1 MKSVTVIDYGIG
13 NLLSVKR
20 ALQKVGFTNV
30 YLAQTPKEIQH
41 ADRLVLP
48 GVGAF
53 ENGMRGLIS
62 RNLIDPIT
70 EHAAAKK
77 PLLGICLG
85 MQLLGSE
92 SYEFG
97 KYSGLDLIPG
107 TVKKIPNHNAQN
119 ISHKVPYVGWA
130 ELLFSY
136 KNHLRKNILQNTPEG
151 SALYFVHSYH
161 FVAKNK
167 TNVIAKYNYNGM
179 SMTAAIQKDNVVGL
193 QFHPEKSGDV
203 GLKIL
208 KTFSNI

>member
-1 MKSVTVIDYGIG
+1 MKSVTIIDYGIG

-20 ALQKVGFTNV
+20 ALQKVGFTEV

-53 ENGMRGLIS
+53 ANGMRGLTS

-85 MQLLGSE
+85 MQLLGTE

-97 KYSGLDLIPG
+97 KHAGLDLIPG
-107 TVKKIPNHNAQN
+107 SVKKIPNYNAQN

-130 ELLFSY
+130 ELLSSH
-136 KNHLRKNILQNTPEG
+136 KNHLRKNILHNTPEG

-179 SMTAAIQKDNVVGL
+179 SMTAAIQKDNVIGF
-193 QFHPEKSGDV
+193 QFHPEKSGDA